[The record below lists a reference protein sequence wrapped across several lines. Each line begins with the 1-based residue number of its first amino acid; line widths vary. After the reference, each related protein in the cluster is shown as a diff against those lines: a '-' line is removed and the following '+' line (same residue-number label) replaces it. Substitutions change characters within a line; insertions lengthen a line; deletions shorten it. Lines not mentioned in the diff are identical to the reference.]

1 MFKFSIYSVYLFVL
15 CFFVLLSDISRQ
27 VKENRYYVFIL
38 RGHVVVRMMFYEK
51 NLLKM
56 CFLLIPIAL
65 YV

>member
-38 RGHVVVRMMFYEK
+38 RGHVVVRMFYEK